1 MKGFFVMSKQFRFA
15 VVLSGCGRADGSEIY
30 ETVSSLYAVAA
41 SKNLYQCFAP
51 NIAQAK
57 VVDLYNRSDTSEK
70 RNVLIEAARLARG
83 NIFDLKKFKAEDY
96 DAIIFPGGMGAVTNW
111 CDYASKGLACSV
123 NPEIKR
129 AICESYDNHLV
140 IGAMCIAPTLLAL
153 VLGDK
158 HIKFTLG
165 ADSVNTKELE
175 ALGAVHKETAATGVC
190 VDKEHRICTT
200 PAYMLATNIT
210 EIFAGAE
217 RMVAEMI
224 KLLNGD

>member
-1 MKGFFVMSKQFRFA
+1 MSKQFRFA

-30 ETVSSLYAVAA
+30 ETVSALYAVAA
-41 SKNLYQCFAP
+41 SKNIYQCFAP

-57 VVDLYNRSDTSEK
+57 VVDLFNRSETSEK
-70 RNVLIEAARLARG
+70 RNVLVESARLARG
-83 NIFDLKKFKAEDY
+83 NILDLKKFKAEDY
-96 DAIIFPGGMGAVTNW
+96 DAIIFPGGLGAVTNW
-111 CDYASKGLACSV
+111 CDYASKGLACSI

-129 AICESYDNHLV
+129 AITESYDNHLV

-158 HIKFTLG
+158 NISFTLG

-175 ALGAVHKETAATGVC
+175 TLGALHKEKAATGVC
-190 VDKEHRICTT
+190 VDEKNRICTT

-217 RMVAEMI
+217 KMVAEMI
-224 KLLNGD
+224 RLLNGD